1 MPNGA
6 VFIAFSFILRT
17 VEGVG
22 TAMYGT
28 ASYALLTRLFSER
41 KGLIVVSELMEY
53 LLPGIQVQGGLDS

>member
-6 VFIAFSFILRT
+6 VFITFSFILRT

-41 KGLIVVSELMEY
+41 KGMIVVSQF
-53 LLPGIQVQGGLDS
+53 I